1 MAAPIKVGVLG
12 STGRTGE
19 SVVEGLL
26 ASETKFVRAPY
37 LLFTCLPIKSPTY
50 LPRY

>member
-37 LLFTCLPIKSPTY
+37 LLFTCLALPIITY